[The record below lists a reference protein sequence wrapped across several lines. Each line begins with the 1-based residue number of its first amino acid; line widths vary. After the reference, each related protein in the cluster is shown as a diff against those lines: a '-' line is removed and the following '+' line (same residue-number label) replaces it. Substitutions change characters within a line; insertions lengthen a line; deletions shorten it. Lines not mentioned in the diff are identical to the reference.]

1 MINPLYYRGVV
12 IIWYNLIWT
21 VNWPLLT
28 SVNALSIWTSGCNRF
43 NMMRSTFHLFP
54 RKFNSSMGCSIWE
67 MSGQVKRSSKKDVNP
82 YESTWIRMN
91 THISYIYIKHVIHLY
106 PFHVCSEI
114 CPPFFTN
121 PSWFCLSIGVC
132 LSWVSQGSHQHH
144 VWCSIG
150 CLPPWSIPGSQR
162 KTNPANCQDG
172 HSPEKHLSFMLSS
185 KIGMD
190 SLPRDCKKEWFIISE
205 MLHIEQI

>member
-1 MINPLYYRGVV
+1 MHCRSGLRDV
-12 IIWYNLIWT
+12 IASIWCE
-21 VNWPLLT
+21 V
-28 SVNALSIWTSGCNRF
+28 LSISSLES
-43 NMMRSTFHLFP
+43 STVPWDVLFG
-54 RKFNSSMGCSIWE
+54 RCLARWRE
-67 MSGQVKRSSKKDVNP
+67 VQKK
-82 YESTWIRMN
+82 TWIHMN
-91 THISYIYIKHVIHLY
+91 PHEYVWIHIYHIYIKHVIHLY